1 MIPHQYA
8 LVQREIWEHR
18 SLWLTPAVVGLVMS
32 LMLLAGYAFAT
43 AYDELIDI
51 GIIGAQN
58 MAAEEHRRA
67 ALSAFLIGPTSVFI
81 FASAI
86 LTIFYCLDALYTER
100 KNKSILFWRSMP
112 VTDAETV
119 ISKLLTALVA
129 IPVITFVV
137 LIAASIVNLILMSIF
152 VGIEGGSPGYMIW
165 RSAPGALFDVG
176 AAMLL
181 LMLML
186 PIWFSPFI
194 GWFLFVSAWTKR
206 SPLLTAFLPLIVL
219 PTLETIILPTH
230 LLWDAMGTRFTNWPM
245 FSGIDPEVFF
255 DEDKLAKMEID
266 VGLLDFIDVG
276 GFLASPAM
284 WAGVVVCG
292 LFITAAIYVR
302 RYRDES

>member
-1 MIPHQYA
+1 MIPHQFA
-8 LVQREIWEHR
+8 LVQREVWEHR
-18 SLWLTPAVVGLVMS
+18 SIWLTPVVVAGVMS
-32 LMLLAGYAFAT
+32 LMMLAGYVFAT
-43 AYDELIDI
+43 AFDKVIDM
-51 GIIGAQN
+51 GIVGAQN
-58 MAAEEHRRA
+58 LTTEEQRRA
-67 ALSAFLIGPTSVFI
+67 ALTGALMGPTSVFF

-119 ISKLLTALVA
+119 ISKLLTAVVA

-137 LIAASIVNLILMSIF
+137 LMAAHLVNLILISIF
-152 VGIEGGSPGYMIW
+152 ISIEGGSPGFMIW
-165 RSAPGALFDVG
+165 KSAPALMFDVG

-181 LMLML
+181 LVLML

-206 SPLLTAFLPLIVL
+206 SPLLTGFLPLIVL

-230 LLWDAMGTRFTNWPM
+230 LLWDAILTRFRGWPM
-245 FSGIDPEVFF
+245 ITDIDPETFF
-255 DEDKLAKMEID
+255 DEDKLARMEFD
-266 VGLLDFIDVG
+266 FGLLDFIDVG
-276 GFLASPAM
+276 RFLASPAM
-284 WAGVVVCG
+284 WAGLVVCG
-292 LFITAAIYVR
+292 LFVTAAIYVR

>member
-1 MIPHQYA
+1 MISHQFA
-8 LVQREIWEHR
+8 LVQREVWEHR
-18 SLWLTPAVVGLVMS
+18 SIWLTPVVVGSVMA
-32 LMLLAGYAFAT
+32 LMLLAGYVFAS

-58 MAAEEHRRA
+58 VAMDEHRRA
-67 ALSAFLIGPTSVFI
+67 GVTALLIGPTSLFI

-129 IPVITFVV
+129 IPVITLVV
-137 LIAASIVNLILMSIF
+137 LMAANVINLILTGIF

-165 RSAPGALFDVG
+165 RPAPAALLDVG
-176 AAMLL
+176 VSMLL

-206 SPLLTAFLPLIVL
+206 SPLLTGFLPLIVL
-219 PTLETIILPTH
+219 PTIETIILPTH
-230 LLWDAMGTRFTNWPM
+230 LLWDAMATRFTNWPM
-245 FSGIDPEVFF
+245 FTGIDPDTFF
-255 DEDKLAKMEID
+255 DEEKLARMEFD
-266 VGLLDFIDVG
+266 VGMLDFIDVG
-276 GFLASPAM
+276 GFATSPAM
-284 WAGVVVCG
+284 WAGVVVCAI
-292 LFITAAIYVR
+292 FVTAAIYVR